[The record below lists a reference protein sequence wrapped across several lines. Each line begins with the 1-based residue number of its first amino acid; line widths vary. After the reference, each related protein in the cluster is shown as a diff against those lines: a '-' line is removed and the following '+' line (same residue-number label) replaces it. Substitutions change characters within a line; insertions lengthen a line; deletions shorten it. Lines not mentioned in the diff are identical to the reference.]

1 MIPTINARI
10 VAPKYA
16 SRNAGFV
23 LAATL
28 IARIAVIAVIGPVRS
43 RPRITNVE
51 KTYIIPQAAA
61 AAGDA
66 SEVRT
71 TNGLMFMS

>member
-1 MIPTINARI
+1 MTPTIIERI

-23 LAATL
+23 FAATL
-28 IARIAVIAVIGPVRS
+28 IPRIAVIASIGPVRS

-61 AAGDA
+61 AASAA

-71 TNGLMFMS
+71 TNGLMFMT